1 MFIKNSDNYV
11 FVCKDDTRHHV
22 VYNAIAYKNSS
33 DIFCVIVDLYA
44 IHNRMNPIDNVEF
57 LNNLKPYIPADRT
70 CKLIIDSSYE
80 APSYEWHLKPFMD
93 AVTEVLGIHLQ
104 DQLLLSA
111 ARHQDN
117 HPVNF
122 VVSDQATINQVV
134 LEGDYVDHVPI
145 KHFLSLSRIAKPH
158 RIISTVEMFDRKLD
172 QYGHITLASGY
183 YNNPVENSSLRYFV
197 PERYNHLFPLY
208 LDGHIIPGDKDHD
221 QHRMSDTRMVDCFC
235 NVVQETSYDRN
246 ICSLS
251 WNLPLISEK
260 STKPFAWG
268 QVPLFIAPAT
278 HVRSL
283 REFHFHLFD
292 DIIDH
297 SYDTEPDGLT
307 RIKLVIDQLE
317 KICSQPIGHWQD
329 YKKQNIDRFRQNR
342 VKAQELFN
350 TKYSGIPE
358 IYKFLHL

>member
-11 FVCKDDTRHHV
+11 FVCKDETRYHV
-22 VYNAIAYKNSS
+22 AYNAVANNNSS
-33 DIFCVIVDLYA
+33 EFFCIIIDLYA
-44 IHNRMNPIDNVEF
+44 IFNRINPIDNTEF
-57 LNNLKPYIPADRT
+57 LNNLKPHIPKNCR

-93 AVTEVLGIHLQ
+93 AVTDVLGIALQ

-117 HPVNF
+117 QPVNF
-122 VVSDQATINQVV
+122 VVSDQATINQVI
-134 LEGDYVDHVPI
+134 LEGDYIDQIPK

-158 RIISTVEMFDRKLD
+158 RIISTVEIFDRQLD
-172 QYGHITLASGY
+172 QFGHITLASGY
-183 YNNPVENSSLRYFV
+183 YNNPVENSALRYWV
-197 PERYNHLFPLY
+197 PNRYIHLFPMY

-221 QHRMSDTRMVDCFC
+221 QHRMSDPRMVECFC

-246 ICSLS
+246 ICSMS
-251 WNLPLISEK
+251 WNLPLVSEK

-278 HVRSL
+278 HVRSM
-283 REFHFHLFD
+283 REFNFDLFD

-297 SYDTEPDGLT
+297 SYDTEPDGIT
-307 RIKLVIDQLE
+307 RIKMVIDQLE
-317 KICSQPIGHWQD
+317 KLCKHDISYWQN
-329 YKKQNIDRFRQNR
+329 YKKENISRFRENR
-342 VKAQELFN
+342 LKAQELFN
-350 TKYSGIPE
+350 TKYNGVSD
-358 IYKFLHL
+358 IYKFLEL